1 MFLLFESMI
10 ELSKLCIAF
19 IFSVGFLFLNLQ
31 LLLPNRDILYLHIC
45 SGLFLIHVYC
55 KRGLFLDL
63 KNMYIPISLSFYMY
77 WNLIDLFVFKI
88 LDGDGAPPRAPPA
101 SKEVVAK
108 LPIIILSDEILAKLG
123 HDADCAICKENL
135 VSGDKMQEL
144 PCKHTFH
151 PPCLKPWLV
160 LFLDSAGV
168 FNESKV
174 SMVICGSI
182 PLDMYI
188 YCLFLLSNQ
197 LRYVFGWMEIA
208 CFL

>member
-1 MFLLFESMI
+1 M
-10 ELSKLCIAF
+10 
-19 IFSVGFLFLNLQ
+19 
-31 LLLPNRDILYLHIC
+31 
-45 SGLFLIHVYC
+45 
-55 KRGLFLDL
+55 
-63 KNMYIPISLSFYMY
+63 
-77 WNLIDLFVFKI
+77 
-88 LDGDGAPPRAPPA
+88 DGDGAPPRAPPA

-197 LRYVFGWMEIA
+197 LRYVFG
-208 CFL
+208 